1 MATAQDALSY
11 CGQQVR
17 THDHDRFLTTLFAPT
32 DRREALFALWAFN
45 LEIAKTREVV
55 REPIMGQIRLQW
67 WRDAIAAAYGEGPLP
82 EHAVTVPLAAAIRS
96 HALSRESLDRL
107 IDAREADLED
117 EPVADSEALGVY
129 VAATAVPPLLL
140 ALQVLGVRDDGAP
153 GEAARHV
160 GLAYGLTGLLRA
172 VPFHARQQRVL
183 LPADRLAAHG
193 GGARE
198 ILDLKPGPAV
208 AAVVAELADRARGHL
223 TQACALRRAVAPAAA
238 PALRLAV
245 VAELHLATLARE
257 GHDVFSPRVQMPNP
271 FRQMRLTW
279 AALRGRW

>member
-1 MATAQDALSY
+1 MATDQDALSY

-17 THDHDRFLTTLFAPT
+17 THDHDRFLTTLFAPA

-82 EHAVTVPLAAAIRS
+82 EHAVTVPLAAAIRD

-107 IDAREADLED
+107 IDAREADLEE
-117 EPVADSEALGVY
+117 EPVADSEALAAY

-140 ALQVLGVRDDGAP
+140 ALQVLGVGDGAA

-183 LPADRLAAHG
+183 LPADRLAANG

-223 TQACALRRAVAPAAA
+223 TQARALRRSVPSVAVP
-238 PALRLAV
+238 PLRLAV